1 MIDVRI
7 IPSGVVATDGKL
19 AEAELHFTE
28 GPLAGLKLI
37 GFAIWERRGGAGNNV
52 TFPRRSLALRRVAD
66 DGATLDSVRDMIL
79 RAYAL
84 HVPALAE
91 ATA

>member
-1 MIDVRI
+1 MIDVGI
-7 IPSGVVATDGKL
+7 IPNGVVATGGKL
-19 AEAELHFTE
+19 AEAEL
-28 GPLAGLKLI
+28 
-37 GFAIWERRGGAGNNV
+37 
-52 TFPRRSLALRRVAD
+52 RVAD